1 MVFGIIG
8 IAIGAIWYIYSFAFS
23 VDSAPQQTV
32 QYLGFVCGSI
42 FLVGGMLLLKLE
54 KNNNNQLKNIDLLNK
69 NFANFAQYYYDND
82 NENEEE
88 EDGK

>member
-8 IAIGAIWYIYSFAFS
+8 IVIGVIWYIYSFTLG

-42 FLVGGMLLLKLE
+42 FLIGGMLLLKLE
-54 KNNNNQLKNIDLLNK
+54 KNNNNQFKNIDLLNK

-82 NENEEE
+82 NED
-88 EDGK
+88 EDNNLSK